1 MRIMAEPLVA
11 QWMLTALAGGQ
22 GVAPVLVDLNRTHA
36 THPLWPGHAR
46 FHLVA
51 QVVAGLVTS
60 AAEIALLWWPGPW
73 HGVRFSLAACLSA
86 APLLGYVVAM
96 LARRFYQ
103 GTLSDPQGIPP
114 ARMHTRRGVIEFES
128 NIVVIA
134 VAVLWLAGAV
144 LLY

>member
-1 MRIMAEPLVA
+1 MAAPILA
-11 QWMLTALAGGQ
+11 QWMLTTLAAGQ
-22 GVAPVLVDLNRTHA
+22 GIAPLWIDLNRTHA

-51 QVVAGLVTS
+51 QVVAGTVTS
-60 AAEIALLWWPGPW
+60 AVEIALLWWPGPW
-73 HGVRFSLAACLSA
+73 QPQRFMLAACLSA

-96 LARRFYQ
+96 LTRRLYR

-114 ARMHTRRGVIEFES
+114 VRIHTHSGVIEFES
-128 NIVVIA
+128 NIAVIA
-134 VAVLWLAGAV
+134 VAVIWLVVAV

>member
-1 MRIMAEPLVA
+1 MAAPLLA
-11 QWMLTALAGGQ
+11 QGMLTALAAGQ
-22 GVAPVLVDLNRTHA
+22 GIAPIAIDLNRTHA

-51 QVVAGLVTS
+51 QVTAGAVTS
-60 AAEIALLWWPGPW
+60 AAEITLLWWPGPW
-73 HGVRFSLAACLSA
+73 QAQRFLLAVCLSA
-86 APLLGYVVAM
+86 APLLGYVIAM
-96 LARRFYQ
+96 LTRRSYG

-114 ARMHTRRGVIEFES
+114 ARFQLRRGVIEFEG

-134 VAVLWLAGAV
+134 VAFIWLAIAV

>member
-1 MRIMAEPLVA
+1 MAAPLIA
-11 QWMLTALAGGQ
+11 QWMLTALAASQ
-22 GVAPVLVDLNRTHA
+22 GIAPIAIDLNRTHA

-51 QVVAGLVTS
+51 QVVAGVVTS
-60 AAEIALLWWPGPW
+60 VAEIALLWWPGPW
-73 HGVRFSLAACLSA
+73 HRERFILAAGLSG
-86 APLLGYVVAM
+86 APLLGYVIAM
-96 LARRFYQ
+96 LARRMYG

-114 ARMHTRRGVIEFES
+114 ARIYLGGGVIEFES

-134 VAVLWLAGAV
+134 VAAAWLCVAV

>member
-1 MRIMAEPLVA
+1 MLAPLIA
-11 QWMLTALAGGQ
+11 QWMLTALAAGQ
-22 GVAPVLVDLNRTHA
+22 GIAPIAIDLNRTHA

-51 QVVAGLVTS
+51 QVAAGFATS
-60 AAEIALLWWPGPW
+60 IAEIALLWWPGPW
-73 HGVRFSLAACLSA
+73 HRERFILAACLSG
-86 APLLGYVVAM
+86 APLLGYVIAM
-96 LARRFYQ
+96 LTRRMYG

-114 ARMHTRRGVIEFES
+114 ARIRTARGVVEFES

-134 VAVLWLAGAV
+134 VAAAWLCVAV